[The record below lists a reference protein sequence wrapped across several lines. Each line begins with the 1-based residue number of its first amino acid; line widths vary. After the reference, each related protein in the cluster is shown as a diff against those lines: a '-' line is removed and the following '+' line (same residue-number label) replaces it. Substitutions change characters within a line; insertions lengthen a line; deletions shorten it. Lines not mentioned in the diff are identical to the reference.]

1 MEPLKR
7 PCAVRS
13 GPCCT
18 KPNGR
23 RLCSMDERTKCE
35 PLCQFCVS
43 WHTLSWSV
51 LVDIAEMAETDDRTK
66 FPICAG
72 FTGLLRENGW
82 CCQTGLNCRPLHYQ
96 WSALPLSYGS
106 IAPDMRIGPKGPQG
120 GPILATR
127 PPFAQAREAP
137 VKHQKR
143 SGQPGR
149 GGLSE
154 LDQFRTDRVPV
165 SSPSACSALPWVA
178 LIGLLFRRCGFEE
191 WSERVCDDG

>member
-137 VKHQKR
+137 VKHQN
-143 SGQPGR
+143 
-149 GGLSE
+149 
-154 LDQFRTDRVPV
+154 DPV
-165 SSPSACSALPWVA
+165 SGPQGPLSAGSIPAGSVPGSLPGLQRLAMGGARRSTISAMS
-178 LIGLLFRRCGFEE
+178 F
-191 WSERVCDDG
+191 